1 VGLLSSEA
9 DLAFHMQVMYAVRNY
24 AVSDE
29 ASRRRITECRGVE
42 LILASMSLHKGV
54 DEVRSL
60 SL

>member
-1 VGLLSSEA
+1 
-9 DLAFHMQVMYAVRNY
+9 MYAVRNY

-54 DEVRSL
+54 YEVRPL

>member
-1 VGLLSSEA
+1 MGLLSSEA

-54 DEVRSL
+54 YEVRPL